1 MHMTRIAYISL
12 SVVMLALNGAAYLAL
27 SDIEQGVSPIVKT
40 ALVVNALAWPLAL
53 VIAYRIGQV
62 TGIAYLRRRRA
73 RKLRSKSV
81 GAQHSV

>member
-12 SVVMLALNGAAYLAL
+12 NVVMLALNGAAYLAL

-40 ALVVNALAWPLAL
+40 ALVVNAWPLAL